1 MQICIEFGFTKG
13 KDPLWIPLSVLMTCV
28 LTDTIMIINNSR
40 KNYMHIVDNLG
51 EKIRQCKN
59 EIHLTTIEMTH

>member
-13 KDPLWIPLSVLMTCV
+13 KLPLWIPLSVLMTCV
-28 LTDTIMIINNSR
+28 LTDTIMMINISR

-51 EKIRQCKN
+51 EKIRQSKN